1 MIAFPKPAKGSY
13 RAEKLATRAHL
24 DYVETTA
31 KAAAKRRDG
40 HRCRRP
46 GCSTNLRL
54 WRLEAAHLD
63 DKGMGGDHGLR
74 SAVPADYVSLCV
86 TCHCGPAGLHAKRLR
101 AVPITPNGGDGLIQW
116 FRLSRDG
123 EWIEIGVN

>member
-1 MIAFPKPAKGSY
+1 MSLAYPKPARGAY
-13 RAEKLATRAHL
+13 RAEKLAKRARL

-63 DKGMGGDHGLR
+63 DKGIGGDHGLR
-74 SAVPADYVSLCV
+74 SATAADYVSLCV
-86 TCHCGPAGLHAKRLR
+86 CCHQGPRSVHTGDLR
-101 AVPITPNGGDGLIQW
+101 MVPLTDARGDGLVR
-116 FRLSRDG
+116 FDALHEG
-123 EWIEIGVN
+123 GWIAVGVS